1 MVDNDILDNVYQ
13 DTGRL
18 STWVLRVMVDNDILD
33 NVYQDEEVFSL
44 SFLNSQE
51 EEEEGGN

>member
-1 MVDNDILDNVYQ
+1 MIDNDIMDNVYQ
-13 DTGRL
+13 DDGWL

-44 SFLNSQE
+44 SLMNSQE
-51 EEEEGGN
+51 EQEEGN